1 MYPAAAAVQH
11 NARTRS
17 EPPST
22 RATVVPPDPP
32 RRRVAKTQVWTEC
45 FYRVLWYPGQHKYGA
60 EYSLSSSSKGRRL
73 LLLDVR
79 SCSPHRN
86 VRAQGGP
93 ARPTMPKPEFS
104 RPRSRKFGIVVR
116 VKGTN
121 SLFSELQISLC
132 SSTCCGR
139 LYELRLRAGA
149 RACIRSLLKYSSFSS
164 PTLMDVNATAEA
176 AAAAASPSDPY
187 PKKWSR
193 SRGLRAARCSR
204 TPSR

>member
-11 NARTRS
+11 NARTLS

-22 RATVVPPDPP
+22 RATVVPPGPP
-32 RRRVAKTQVWTEC
+32 SRQNTSMD
-45 FYRVLWYPGQHKYGA
+45 RVLWYPGQHKYGA

-86 VRAQGGP
+86 VRGGP
-93 ARPTMPKPEFS
+93 PRRNPNFPEAASRAHARPATPTAHGDRGADEI
-104 RPRSRKFGIVVR
+104 RNRVVLVVR
-116 VKGTN
+116 VIAC
-121 SLFSELQISLC
+121 SELQISLC

-149 RACIRSLLKYSSFSS
+149 RACTFDPWLNTRPSLVLH
-164 PTLMDVNATAEA
+164 
-176 AAAAASPSDPY
+176 
-187 PKKWSR
+187 
-193 SRGLRAARCSR
+193 
-204 TPSR
+204 

>member
-22 RATVVPPDPP
+22 RATVVPPGPP
-32 RRRVAKTQVWTEC
+32 SRQNTSMD
-45 FYRVLWYPGQHKYGA
+45 RVLCYPGQHKYGA

-86 VRAQGGP
+86 VRGGP
-93 ARPTMPKPEFS
+93 PRRNPNRIFPRPTPPTT
-104 RPRSRKFGIVVR
+104 PRGEPDEIRNRVVLVVR
-116 VKGTN
+116 VIAC
-121 SLFSELQISLC
+121 SELQISLC

-149 RACIRSLLKYSSFSS
+149 RACTFDPWLNTRPSLVLH
-164 PTLMDVNATAEA
+164 
-176 AAAAASPSDPY
+176 
-187 PKKWSR
+187 
-193 SRGLRAARCSR
+193 
-204 TPSR
+204 

>member
-11 NARTRS
+11 NARTLS

-22 RATVVPPDPP
+22 RATVVPPGPP
-32 RRRVAKTQVWTEC
+32 SRQNTSMD
-45 FYRVLWYPGQHKYGA
+45 RVLWYPGQHKYGA

-86 VRAQGGP
+86 VRGGP
-93 ARPTMPKPEFS
+93 PRRNPNFPEAPRGSRRNSESCRAR
-104 RPRSRKFGIVVR
+104 VVR
-116 VKGTN
+116 VIAC
-121 SLFSELQISLC
+121 SELQISLC

-149 RACIRSLLKYSSFSS
+149 RACTFDPWLNTSIKYSSFSS
-164 PTLMDVNATAEA
+164 PTLMGVNATAEA